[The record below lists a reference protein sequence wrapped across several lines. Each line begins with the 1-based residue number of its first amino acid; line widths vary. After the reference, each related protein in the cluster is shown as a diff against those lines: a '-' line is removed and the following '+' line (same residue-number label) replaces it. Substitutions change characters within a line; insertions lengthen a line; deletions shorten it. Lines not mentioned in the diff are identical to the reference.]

1 MNQTC
6 QGHKTCSCA
15 LAAIDLFAK
24 FRNLLSIYNEHAK
37 TGKLPATAIEIRKEI
52 ESASEQLKRV
62 GESCGINIEHPG
74 TLLQDATRHYE
85 AGLLRG
91 DIHSLSEA
99 AELAAEAEL
108 PLLRELWSCQE
119 KEERKGQTSNPDSR
133 LERAI
138 KGEIG
143 YGVK

>member
-6 QGHKTCSCA
+6 QSHKTCSCA

-24 FRNLLSIYNEHAK
+24 LHDLLSIYNEHAR
-37 TGKLPATAIEIRKEI
+37 TGKLPATAIEIREEI
-52 ESASEQLKRV
+52 ESASEHLKRV
-62 GESCGINIEHPG
+62 GESCGINIEHPE
-74 TLLQDATRHYE
+74 TFLENAITHYE

-99 AELAAEAEL
+99 AEIAAEAEL

-119 KEERKGQTSNPDSR
+119 KEGKG
-133 LERAI
+133 
-138 KGEIG
+138 
-143 YGVK
+143 